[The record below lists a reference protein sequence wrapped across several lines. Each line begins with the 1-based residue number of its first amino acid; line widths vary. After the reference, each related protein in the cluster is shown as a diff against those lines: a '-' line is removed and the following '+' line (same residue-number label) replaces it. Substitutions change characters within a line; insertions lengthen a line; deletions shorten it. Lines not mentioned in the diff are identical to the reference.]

1 MEERFN
7 RQCVFGGPIV
17 DRKTGETYGKSDIV
31 DLMNL
36 LNDINDDNRLSDNFQ
51 TALAA
56 LIEHHGADALTSLAA
71 VMRHYNIKIDSN
83 GCGAVREGAEATHHL
98 FIWEGDEVLEHKWCK
113 EKDIVEITA
122 NDIKPEK

>member
-1 MEERFN
+1 MATLAEA
-7 RQCVFGGPIV
+7 V
-17 DRKTGETYGKSDIV
+17 DI
-31 DLMNL
+31 
-36 LNDINDDNRLSDNFQ
+36 LSDNFE
-51 TALAA
+51 TALSA

-113 EKDIVEITA
+113 KKKTLLKSQQTTLNRRNKEDGYKNEFRST
-122 NDIKPEK
+122 

>member
-1 MEERFN
+1 MATLNAVIKALDDAGIKPAADKARAVEIRLQSLE
-7 RQCVFGGPIV
+7 
-17 DRKTGETYGKSDIV
+17 SDPR
-31 DLMNL
+31 
-36 LNDINDDNRLSDNFQ
+36 LNDNFE

-56 LIEHHGADALTSLAA
+56 LIEHHGADALTSLAT

-83 GCGAVREGAEATHHL
+83 GCGAVREGAETTHHL

-122 NDIKPEK
+122 SDIKPEK